1 MLIEALTAELR
12 LKRELTAEE
21 VGKAVTELLDESV
34 SAEVKADFLIA
45 LAVRG
50 ETAAELAAFVR
61 SLRTHSYSL
70 PNPERFAGRELLD
83 VCGTGGDRLGT
94 FNISTTVA
102 LVCSAA
108 GVLVAK
114 HGNRAITSKS
124 GSADVLEH
132 LGVSIDLSPEAA
144 RDSLE
149 EHGFA
154 FLFAPRFHP
163 AFRALAAA
171 RKLCAERGQRTLF
184 NFIGPLMNPAR
195 PTAQLVGVSRLEWV
209 EPMARV
215 LQELGLRRVMVAAG
229 EVEGEGFL
237 DELSTIGHNNVA
249 EFYQERGFHTSRW
262 SPHDFPLQASSLA
275 QLVGGGVAANAAI
288 IRGLLDGTD
297 RGPRRDAVLLNSA
310 AALFVAGAARSL
322 VEGWDLAVE
331 TLDSGKAAGKLRSL
345 AGSASKIERGSRP

>member
-1 MLIEALTAELR
+1 MLIQALTAEVR
-12 LKRELTAEE
+12 LKRELTTDE
-21 VGKAVTELLDESV
+21 VEKVVAELLAESV

-50 ETAAELAAFVR
+50 ETATELAAFVR
-61 SLRTHSYSL
+61 ALRSHSLTI
-70 PNPERFAGRELLD
+70 PAPERFAGREMLD

-102 LVCSAA
+102 LVCAAA

-114 HGNRAITSKS
+114 HGNRAVTSKS

-132 LGVSIDLSPEAA
+132 LGVAIDLSPQAA
-144 RDSLE
+144 SDSLA

-163 AFRALAAA
+163 AFLALAAA
-171 RKLCAERGQRTLF
+171 RALCAERGQRTLF

-195 PTAQLVGVSRLEWV
+195 PTAQLVGVSRVEWV
-209 EPMARV
+209 EAMARV
-215 LQELGLRRVMVAAG
+215 LKELGLRRVMVVSG
-229 EVEGEGFL
+229 EVEGEGHL
-237 DELSTIGHNNVA
+237 DELSTLGANTVA

-262 SPHDFPLQASSLA
+262 SPNDFPLQPSSLA
-275 QLVGGGVAANAAI
+275 QLAGGGVRENAQI
-288 IRGLLDGTD
+288 IRGLLDGND
-297 RGPRRDAVLLNSA
+297 RGPRRDAVLLNAA

-322 VEGWDLAVE
+322 VEGWELAAE
-331 TLDSGKAAGKLRSL
+331 TLDSGKAARKLQSMTVSRS
-345 AGSASKIERGSRP
+345 S